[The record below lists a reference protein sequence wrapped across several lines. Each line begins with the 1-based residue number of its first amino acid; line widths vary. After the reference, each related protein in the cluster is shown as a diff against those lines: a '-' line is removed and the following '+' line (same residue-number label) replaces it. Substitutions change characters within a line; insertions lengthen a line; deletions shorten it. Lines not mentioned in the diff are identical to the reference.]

1 VREVQLRVIIAYIMF
16 SIIVII
22 FEFLAVL
29 FIGIFARTNSTTL
42 LSSSDFTLVSSCA
55 SLLLAFTLL
64 YSPFRRL
71 SLFTYASLLLV
82 ISVAAQTNILFGTLW
97 DSCFN
102 GFSSSFDITSTLLVR
117 SLFAA
122 LASLLTALDF
132 VGLFGYWQI
141 YLIIAPIMT
150 IGFALTSSIIV
161 YGLKGFD
168 GGGGCT
174 VFLYSGVCSLII
186 WAMCI
191 RGKIDKQMYRIK
203 ESYSNQTL
211 AFIGVVLAFIT
222 WPKFNMAGASL
233 SALNITGTAST
244 SNLQNSSLANSFLGL
259 SAAILL
265 SIVFASKDSK

>member
-1 VREVQLRVIIAYIMF
+1 MF
-16 SIIVII
+16 STIVII

-29 FIGIFARTNSTTL
+29 FIGIFARTNSQTVI
-42 LSSSDFTLVSSCA
+42 SDFSVSSCS

-71 SLFTYASLLLV
+71 SIFTYASLLLV
-82 ISVAAQTNILFGTLW
+82 ISIAVQTNILFGTFW

-102 GFSSSFDITSTLLVR
+102 GFSSSFNITTSLLVR

-122 LASLLTALDF
+122 LACLITALDF
-132 VGLFGYWQI
+132 VGLFGYWQV
-141 YLIIAPIMT
+141 YLVIAPIMT
-150 IGFALTSSIIV
+150 VGIALTSSIII
-161 YGLKGFD
+161 YGLKCFD

-191 RGKIDKQMYRIK
+191 RGKIDKHRYRIK

-211 AFIGVVLAFIT
+211 AFIGVALAFVT
-222 WPKFNMAGASL
+222 WPKFNMAGASV
-233 SALNITGTAST
+233 SALSITGTAS
-244 SNLQNSSLANSFLGL
+244 SSSL
-259 SAAILL
+259 
-265 SIVFASKDSK
+265 